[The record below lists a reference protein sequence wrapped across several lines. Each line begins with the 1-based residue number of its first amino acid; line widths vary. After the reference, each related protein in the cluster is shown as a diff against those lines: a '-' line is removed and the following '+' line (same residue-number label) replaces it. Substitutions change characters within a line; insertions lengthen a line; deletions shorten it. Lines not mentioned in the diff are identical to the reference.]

1 MGGTIVPQK
10 YQNLYMLMKEISIEV
25 KSIIKTSSLYARM
38 YLTGMKRKSS
48 AEVIEDKQVKEEHV
62 CKERLTP

>member
-1 MGGTIVPQK
+1 MGGTIVPQL
-10 YQNLYMLMKEISIEV
+10 YQNLYMFMKEISIED

-38 YLTGMKRKSS
+38 HLTGMKRKSF

-62 CKERLTP
+62 RKD